1 MAKRKTNEDLVSH
14 MMNFS
19 KTGLISQMAIIE
31 AISRYAKECIAIT
44 DEDIEENSRSII
56 SYRALRDWG
65 NETKE
70 RMTHFYETN
79 NLN

>member
-1 MAKRKTNEDLVSH
+1 MAKRKTNEDLVNH

-44 DEDIEENSRSII
+44 DEDIEEHSRSLV

-65 NETKE
+65 NETRE
-70 RMTHFYETN
+70 RMDDFYKTG